1 MLSIAI
7 MTAHLES
14 VFESDP
20 STFAY
25 QRAKEL
31 VAQMTLEEKIAQC
44 MMDAPAIPRLKV
56 PAYHYWS
63 EALHGIAR
71 NGVAT
76 VFPQAIGLAATW
88 DPDLMYQVA
97 TATSIEARGK
107 FVSTG
112 LPDGHPIYRGLTL
125 WSPNVNIF
133 RDPRWG
139 RGQETY
145 GEDPWLTGRMGV
157 AFVKGI
163 QGDDPA
169 YLRAVATPKHFAV
182 HSGPE
187 PLRHQ
192 FVAEASDRELREFY
206 LPAFEACVT
215 EGKAASVMSAYSGFN
230 GQRATASR
238 WLLTDLLRGEWK
250 FDGAVVGDVDS
261 VSDLWT
267 HHKVAKDRAEASA
280 MAIKAGNDLCS
291 GDTYVGLPE
300 ALKRGIVSESDIDQ
314 AAVRLFSLRFRLG
327 MFDGPEKCQWQKYSG
342 KDIDTP
348 EHDVL
353 ALRAAEKSLVLLK
366 NSGVLP
372 LDSHSIQKVA
382 IIGPVAESVR
392 VLEGNYN
399 GTPSRPVTLRK
410 GITEALESAGVAVR
424 FDEGAPLTYG
434 MAEVRDLPEGTLFTD
449 ETCQTPGLK
458 SQIYGGIA
466 LKGDPIATGVDRS
479 FNFKWA
485 KGAPVGSFLDAKC
498 SARWTG
504 VIRWPKDEEV
514 ELTVLADD
522 GARVYFDG
530 KLVAESWKDQPE
542 TRISAMC
549 RLKANEPVKLKIE
562 YYQNMGD
569 AVFKLGFTPKNRKE
583 IDCSSAVKLA
593 LDSDLTILALGITP
607 DLEGEEMPVKEE
619 GFAGGDR
626 TTLEL
631 PGPQRELLRQIAA
644 TGKPLVLV
652 TTSGSCISVPTEGVS
667 AWLHCWYP
675 GQQGG
680 MAVARALL
688 GQVNPAGR
696 LPVTFYKSLAD
707 LPPFEDY
714 HLEGRTYQGY
724 RGKPLFPFGFG
735 LSYARFKYGPV
746 SLNNSGS
753 DLAVSLNLTNESSVD
768 GEEVVQ
774 VYARFAKPQPG
785 DPLRRLVGF
794 KRVHLPAGMTV
805 PVEIS
810 ILEKAIRTWNPTSRS
825 FEVRKALQ
833 IIEVGPWAGEVKAS
847 LDFHPSPK

>member
-1 MLSIAI
+1 MD
-7 MTAHLES
+7 
-14 VFESDP
+14 SDP
-20 STFAY
+20 VALAY
-25 QRAKEL
+25 QRAKAL

-88 DPDLMYQVA
+88 DPDLMHQVA

-107 FVSTG
+107 FVSTA
-112 LPDGHPIYRGLTL
+112 LPEGHPIYRGLTL

-145 GEDPWLTGRMGV
+145 GEDPWLTSRMGV

-169 YLRAVATPKHFAV
+169 FLRAVATPKHFAV

-192 FVAEASDRELREFY
+192 FVAEATERELREFY

-261 VSDLWT
+261 VADLWT
-267 HHKVAKDRAEASA
+267 HHKIAKDQAEASA
-280 MAIKAGNDLCS
+280 MALKAGNDLCS
-291 GDTYVGLPE
+291 GDTYRGLPDS
-300 ALKRGIVSESDIDQ
+300 LKRGLLKESDIDR

-327 MFDGPEKCQWQKYSG
+327 MFDGPDRCKWQKHSA
-342 KDIDTP
+342 KDVDTP
-348 EHDVL
+348 EHDAL

-366 NSGVLP
+366 NSGILP
-372 LDSHSIQKVA
+372 LNVGRVRQVA
-382 IIGPVAESVR
+382 IIGPVADSIR

-410 GITEALESAGVAVR
+410 GITAALDEAGVKVR

-434 MAEVRDLPEGTLFTD
+434 MAEVRDLPDGTFFTD
-449 ETCQTPGLK
+449 DSCRTPGLK
-458 SQIYGGIA
+458 SQIYEGIE
-466 LKGDPIATGVDRS
+466 LKGAPIAEGVERS

-485 KGAPVGSFLDAKC
+485 KGAPVSSFLDAKC

-504 VIRWPKDEEV
+504 VIKWPRDEEA

-522 GARVYFDG
+522 GARIYLDD

-542 TRISAMC
+542 TRISAPHRFVAC
-549 RLKANEPVKLKIE
+549 KPVRIKIE
-562 YYQNMGD
+562 YYQNLGE
-569 AVFKLGFTPKNRKE
+569 AVFRLGFTPKNKKE

-593 LDSDLTILALGITP
+593 QESDLTILALGITP

-626 TTLEL
+626 TTLDL
-631 PGPQRELLRQIAA
+631 PGPQRDLLRQITA
-644 TGKPLVLV
+644 TGKPVVLV
-652 TTSGSCISVPTEGVS
+652 TTSGSCISVPTEGLA

-680 MAVARALL
+680 AAVARALL
-688 GQVNPAGR
+688 GKVNPAGR
-696 LPVTFYKSLAD
+696 LPVTFYRSLTD
-707 LPPFEDY
+707 LPPFENY

-724 RGKPLFPFGFG
+724 KGSPLFPFGYG
-735 LSYARFKYGPV
+735 LSYAQFKYGPV
-746 SLNNSGS
+746 SLKKSGA
-753 DLAVSLNLTNESSVD
+753 DLAVALTVTNRSKVD

-774 VYARFAKPQPG
+774 VYARFAEAQPG
-785 DPLRRLVGF
+785 DPIRRLVGF
-794 KRVHLPAGMTV
+794 KRVFAPAGKTL
-805 PVEIS
+805 PVAIPVS
-810 ILEKAIRTWNPTSRS
+810 EKALRTWNPESKS
-825 FEVRKALQ
+825 FEVRQSKL
-833 IIEVGPWAGEVKAS
+833 ILEVGPWSGEVKAS
-847 LDFHPSPK
+847 LERFAKPR